1 MASYEIGRPNEE
13 KYQDLIYGMV
23 FLGNQSVLARTVD
36 DPVKDEEMYL
46 HHNGDNMTLYQESC
60 RGIKILLNS
69 LDGVTTVLSNYPIKQ
84 NDKGALYI
92 VHPSIPSDLTP
103 VQIQELFIS

>member
-36 DPVKDEEMYL
+36 DPR
-46 HHNGDNMTLYQESC
+46 Q
-60 RGIKILLNS
+60 R
-69 LDGVTTVLSNYPIKQ
+69 
-84 NDKGALYI
+84 
-92 VHPSIPSDLTP
+92 
-103 VQIQELFIS
+103 